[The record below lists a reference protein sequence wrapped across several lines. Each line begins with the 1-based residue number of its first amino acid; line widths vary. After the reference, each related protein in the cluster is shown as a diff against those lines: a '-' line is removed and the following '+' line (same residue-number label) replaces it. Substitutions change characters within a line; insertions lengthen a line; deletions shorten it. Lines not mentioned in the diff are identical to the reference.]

1 MRKDEHQD
9 AKKKKKK
16 SQVRHGI
23 TFFLNGNIQEEIL
36 TFSFSEKCLMSA
48 GI

>member
-9 AKKKKKK
+9 AEKKKKK